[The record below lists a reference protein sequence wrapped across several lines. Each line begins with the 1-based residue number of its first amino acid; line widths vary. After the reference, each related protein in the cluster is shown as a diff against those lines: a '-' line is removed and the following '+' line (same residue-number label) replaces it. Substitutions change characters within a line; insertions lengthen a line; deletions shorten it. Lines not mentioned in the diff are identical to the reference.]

1 MPRGI
6 KPALAAILLIGLSA
20 CSAPPQAVKR
30 AVTTATPLPTLSP
43 LPLQTA
49 EPSPTVPP
57 SPTAPSAPSPRPYP
71 RLPIPTGTPRCHTS
85 QLEVAQLSVGAAT
98 GNVLNSFEMR
108 NRSSAA
114 CWVYGYVGFELLDAQ
129 GRALPQSLSRST
141 DSFFGQSDSPS
152 RILLSSGTPP
162 LHTRATGHAFF
173 DVASEDVTCNVDQMK
188 AVASLEIWPPDEYAA
203 IVIPAHG
210 GDWNGGFISCGDLT
224 VNPLQIRPKG

>member
-129 GRALPQSLSRST
+129 GRALPHGIAQSIDRFL
-141 DSFFGQSDSPS
+141 F
-152 RILLSSGTPP
+152 
-162 LHTRATGHAFF
+162 
-173 DVASEDVTCNVDQMK
+173 
-188 AVASLEIWPPDEYAA
+188 
-203 IVIPAHG
+203 
-210 GDWNGGFISCGDLT
+210 
-224 VNPLQIRPKG
+224 RPK